1 VWRAWDVAL
10 HREVALKEV
19 RALEA
24 ASPAFDPA
32 AARVLR
38 ERVLREARALARLQH
53 PNVVT
58 IYHIVDST
66 ELQHPWLVMELV
78 SGGSLDD
85 RLQDGPLPLQD
96 AVRIG
101 RGVLTALSA
110 AHAAGIQ
117 HRDVKPA
124 NVLLRR
130 DGTPVLTDFGI
141 AALRESPS
149 LTTTGTLIG
158 SPEYI
163 APERIRGE
171 EGNPASDLWSLGML
185 LYVAVEGHSPLRR
198 ETALATLAA
207 VLDAPIP
214 PPLRSGPLAPV
225 LAAVLS
231 RNPAAR
237 PDAAALDRMF
247 AAVEHALADPADSG
261 SRPSARYQ
269 PQPQTSRSRGSP
281 RPDRNG
287 TRRTAVIAGATAL
300 GLLGVL
306 LWALNSSALRTGH
319 DAVSRTPAPP
329 ATSLA
334 SQRTGIGRSP
344 GSAVTA
350 PPPAAVQDLLT
361 PKGVRT
367 AISRLRGVVG
377 GTKFKTLVVY
387 PTLAAAQAPTKT
399 DRTVY
404 DNYAYRDGT
413 ASDVSPGGALSSGD
427 VLFDPTVFGWD
438 ALPGLIRTADARL
451 GVAHPTKHYIIVLGN
466 FLGTGPAL
474 LVYVG
479 DNYRTAYLVADTRGD
494 VVRMY
499 PYTLSSG

>member
-19 RALEA
+19 RAVEA

-85 RLQDGPLPLQD
+85 RLQYGPLPLRD

-141 AALRESPS
+141 AALSESPS
-149 LTTTGTLIG
+149 LTTTGMLIG

-185 LYVAVEGHSPLRR
+185 LYVAVEGQSPLRR
-198 ETALATLAA
+198 ETPLATLAA
-207 VLDAPIP
+207 VLDAPITP
-214 PPLRSGPLAPV
+214 PVRSGPLAPA

-231 RNPAAR
+231 RDPAAR
-237 PDAAALDRMF
+237 PDAAALDRML
-247 AAVEHALADPADSG
+247 AAAEHALAGPAGSG
-261 SRPSARYQ
+261 RRAPGWYQ

-300 GLLGVL
+300 ALLGVL
-306 LWALNSSALRTGH
+306 LWVLNSSAPRTGH
-319 DAVSRTPAPP
+319 DAATRTSAP
-329 ATSLA
+329 LV
-334 SQRTGIGRSP
+334 SQRTGIGTSP
-344 GSAVTA
+344 GPAVTA
-350 PPPAAVQDLLT
+350 PSLAVVQDLLT

-367 AISRLRGVVG
+367 VISRLRGVIG
-377 GTKFKTLVVY
+377 GTKFKTLIVY

-404 DNYAYRDGT
+404 DNFAYRDGT

-451 GVAHPTKHYIIVLGN
+451 GVAHPTKQYIIVLGD
-466 FLGTGPAL
+466 FLGTDPAL

-479 DNYRTAYLVADTRGD
+479 DSYRTAYLVADTRGD

-499 PYTLSSG
+499 PYTPSSG